1 MWGWEQGAVDSNGK
15 PVDAAFYTTFWGL
28 QALFQQPYAAMEPS
42 KWAATI
48 ADIKRVLTEFTKQ
61 V

>member
-1 MWGWEQGAVDSNGK
+1 M
-15 PVDAAFYTTFWGL
+15 DAAFYTTFWGL